1 MLPLS
6 ILLSRGLS
14 RFSAPILDRRIR
26 QEVALR
32 QVKSA
37 LDLGSGPCP
46 RDKFGVDQIVGVDF
60 QDSILNNVRAADL
73 SMAPIPAGD
82 QSVQLVTAFDFL
94 EHIPRWERNQGS
106 IRFPFLDLIDD
117 VHRVLE
123 PGGLFY
129 SETPAFPMRE
139 AFQDPTH
146 VNIVT
151 RETFSHYISGPTWA
165 RQYGFSARF
174 ELLFIGWRVGHLIAL
189 MQRESQV

>member
-60 QDSILNNVRAADL
+60 QDSVLNNVRAADL
-73 SMAPIPAGD
+73 SLAPIPAGD
-82 QSVQLVTAFDFL
+82 QSAQLVTAFDFL

-117 VHRVLE
+117 AHRVLE

-129 SETPAFPMRE
+129 SETPASNARSIP
-139 AFQDPTH
+139 
-146 VNIVT
+146 
-151 RETFSHYISGPTWA
+151 GPNPRKHCDA
-165 RQYGFSARF
+165 RN
-174 ELLFIGWRVGHLIAL
+174 LLSLHLGAHMGATVRLFRAL
-189 MQRESQV
+189 